1 MFDKHKKPDEA
12 ESIIL
17 RIIRPIIAK
26 QLDVPEEDIKPES
39 KVIEDLGADSLDATE
54 IIIALEEKFNIEIL
68 DAEIDKIKTISDIV
82 MYLSQRVKV

>member
-1 MFDKHKKPDEA
+1 MSDKHKKLNEA

-17 RIIRPIIAK
+17 RTIRPIIAE
-26 QLDVPEEDIKPES
+26 QLNVREENIKPES
-39 KVIEDLGADSLDATE
+39 NVIEDLGADSLDATE
-54 IIIALEEKFNIEIL
+54 IVIALEEKFNIEIL